1 MAKPVGNVRRV
12 TTIYQNLK
20 KKMQEDQRL
29 LRSFP
34 RTNLV
39 ICVSAPLHFFPN
51 APGCH
56 ASGVRDSLPM
66 IIGDIVR
73 CFQSLFLSEI
83 LWSIGEVGTV
93 CV

>member
-1 MAKPVGNVRRV
+1 
-12 TTIYQNLK
+12 
-20 KKMQEDQRL
+20 MQDPKL
-29 LRSFP
+29 LISSP

-56 ASGVRDSLPM
+56 AVGV

-73 CFQSLFLSEI
+73 GIQSLYLSEI

>member
-1 MAKPVGNVRRV
+1 
-12 TTIYQNLK
+12 
-20 KKMQEDQRL
+20 MQEDQKCY
-29 LRSFP
+29 ST
-34 RTNLV
+34 TNLV
-39 ICVSAPLHFFPN
+39 ICVSAPLHFFSN

-56 ASGVRDSLPM
+56 AVGV

-73 CFQSLFLSEI
+73 GIQSLYLSEI

>member
-1 MAKPVGNVRRV
+1 MAKPVGYVRRV

-29 LRSFP
+29 SRSCP

-39 ICVSAPLHFFPN
+39 ICVSAPLHFFTN

-56 ASGVRDSLPM
+56 AIGL

-73 CFQSLFLSEI
+73 GNQSLYLSEI